1 MSKRGEEKRAEILSF
16 MRGAYG
22 ALSAYD
28 VLSGPRS
35 THPTIGL
42 STVYNA
48 LATLTESGVIHRVES
63 RKADIVCQCGGT
75 HQAFV
80 LSICDACGTAEER
93 DASQLLKNISGFFQ
107 IALQRERRP
116 RSDLPPKAPSFITRV
131 YGFGF
136 HILHRQFG
144 QARRARSP
152 QIVQAHGAL
161 QRVFGFP
168 AMSAV

>member
-63 RKADIVCQCGGT
+63 RKADIVCQWGGRIRHSFSQFAT
-75 HQAFV
+75 P
-80 LSICDACGTAEER
+80 AER
-93 DASQLLKNISGFFQ
+93 LKN
-107 IALQRERRP
+107 
-116 RSDLPPKAPSFITRV
+116 
-131 YGFGF
+131 
-136 HILHRQFG
+136 
-144 QARRARSP
+144 
-152 QIVQAHGAL
+152 
-161 QRVFGFP
+161 
-168 AMSAV
+168 AMLLSS

>member
-16 MRGAYG
+16 VRGAYG

-93 DASQLLKNISGFFQ
+93 DASQLLKTSLAFSQSCFTGNAAQG
-107 IALQRERRP
+107 ATRKTNLQQS
-116 RSDLPPKAPSFITRV
+116 RSQCRLACLLVP
-131 YGFGF
+131 
-136 HILHRQFG
+136 
-144 QARRARSP
+144 
-152 QIVQAHGAL
+152 
-161 QRVFGFP
+161 
-168 AMSAV
+168 